1 MKSKKRHLKLK
12 KEVKEM
18 IKKGLVISFIIVFI
32 ILLCNT
38 INTIKEYQKTQTEKQ
53 QTEVNNYKQC
63 IYNQHKQ
70 KGYII
75 RSECSL
81 NWRTLDQKANIKYKQ
96 IKMDLYLISI
106 DNVEF

>member
-1 MKSKKRHLKLK
+1 MKSKKTKLKFK

-81 NWRTLDQKANIKYKQ
+81 NWRILDQKANIKYKQ
-96 IKMDLYLISI
+96 IKKDIYLISI

>member
-1 MKSKKRHLKLK
+1 MKSTKKRYKLK

-38 INTIKEYQKTQTEKQ
+38 INTIKEYQKTQTEKA

-75 RSECSL
+75 RSVCSN
-81 NWRTLDQKANIKYKQ
+81 NWQVLDKKAKITYKQ
-96 IKMDLYLISI
+96 IKNDIYLVSI
-106 DNVEF
+106 DNIKI

>member
-1 MKSKKRHLKLK
+1 MKSTKKRYKLK

-18 IKKGLVISFIIVFI
+18 IKKGLVFTFIIVFI
-32 ILLCNT
+32 LLLNST
-38 INTIKEYQKTQTEKQ
+38 IKSIKEYQKTQTEKA

-81 NWRTLDQKANIKYKQ
+81 NWQVLDKKANIKYKQ
-96 IKMDLYLISI
+96 IKKDIYLISI